1 MIWTSRLASLW
12 RNLVHK
18 KRSER
23 DLDDEVRAYAAILE
37 DENVALGLPPEEA
50 RRRALIEMGGMEQV
64 KEDVRAV
71 RMGALL
77 ETVAQDA
84 RYGLRALA
92 GAPGFTVAAVVALA
106 LGIGA
111 TTAIFSVVDAVLLR
125 PFPYRDPARLAVLL
139 HRGRNPVAPANFLDW
154 KRDASSFESMG
165 AADFWQANLTG
176 VDTPERVHGL
186 HVTANLLP
194 MLGVPP
200 LIGRLFVPDD
210 DAPGREHTVVLGYRL
225 WQRRFGGDPSVLGRT
240 ATLDGEAHIVVG
252 VMPRGFEFPPFWARG
267 AEMWAAMPL
276 ADRAANRS
284 AQSLRVFGRLS
295 PGTSLPQ
302 ARAEIATLTGRL
314 EQAYPGTNRDVRVL
328 SLDDVVV
335 GDVRAALLV
344 LLGAVAFVLLISC
357 ANVAH
362 MLLARAAAR
371 HKEVALR
378 VALGASR
385 GRMIRQLLTESVLLA
400 SIGGAAGVVLA
411 AAATRAVV
419 AFGPAD
425 IPRLDTTV
433 LDLRVLAFAVGV
445 SFLTGIAFGLAPAVQ
460 ASAPDLN
467 RGLRE
472 SERGSTAGAGRHRL
486 RRLLMASEVSLAL
499 VLLVGAGLMIRTFV
513 ALRGVDPGFRPDHVL
528 TAVVSVTGSPAA
540 APGRRLAFYREL
552 LEQVRAVPGVVS
564 AGAINHLPLAG
575 DVWGWPFT
583 VDGRPRPAVGES
595 PTATFRVVLPGYFEA
610 MRLAL
615 VRGRDFTDRDT
626 LGAPGVVI
634 VNEWTARRYWPG
646 EDPIGRR
653 ITFDDVD
660 KNPQWITVVG
670 VARDAARSDWA
681 APPEQEMYLPLLQS
695 RGYLASP
702 APHYTYLT
710 IVARTRSDPAA
721 LVPALREAVRSADSG
736 VTLSEVQTMD
746 EVVARA
752 TASPRF
758 YLLLLGSFAAVA
770 LALAAIGIYGV
781 MSYSVARRR
790 NEIGI
795 RMALGARSGDVL
807 RLVMREAVGVVAIGG
822 GIGLAVAWPLTRLMG
837 GLLYGVGAADP
848 ATFMGV
854 AALLSAVALVA
865 TYVPARRAV
874 GVDPLKALR
883 AE

>member
-12 RNLVHK
+12 RNLVHRN
-18 KRSER
+18 RSER

-37 DENVALGLPPEEA
+37 DENVARGLPPEEA
-50 RRRALIEMGGMEQV
+50 RRQALIAMGGMEQV
-64 KEDVRAV
+64 KEDVRAA

-77 ETVAQDA
+77 ETVGQDA

-92 GAPGFTVAAVVALA
+92 GAPGFTAAAVLALA

-125 PFPYRDPARLAVLL
+125 PLPYRDPARLAVLL

-176 VDTPERVHGL
+176 VDTPERVQGL

-200 LIGRLFVPDD
+200 LIGRLFAPDE
-210 DAPGREHTVVLGYRL
+210 DAPGRDHTVVLGYRL

-240 ATLDGEAHIVVG
+240 VTLDGEAHTVVG

-276 ADRAANRS
+276 ADRAANRT
-284 AQSLRVFGRLS
+284 AQSPRVFGRLS

-335 GDVRAALLV
+335 GDVRPALLV

-400 SIGGAAGVVLA
+400 SIGGAAGVALA

-425 IPRLDTTV
+425 IPRLDATE
-433 LDLRVLAFAVGV
+433 LDLRVLVFAVGV

-513 ALRGVDPGFRPDHVL
+513 ALRGVDPGFHPDHVL

-540 APGRRLAFYREL
+540 APGRRLAFYRDV
-552 LEQVRAVPGVVS
+552 LERVRAMPGVVS

-575 DVWGWPFT
+575 DVWGVPFA
-583 VDGRPRPAVGES
+583 VEGRPRPAVGES
-595 PTATFRVVLPGYFEA
+595 PHATFRAVLPGYFET
-610 MRLAL
+610 MGLPL
-615 VRGRDFTDRDT
+615 VRGRDFDDRDA
-626 LGAPGVVI
+626 LGAPGSVV
-634 VNEWTARRYWPG
+634 VNEWMARRHWPG

-653 ITFDDVD
+653 ITFDDLD
-660 KNPQWITVVG
+660 KNPQWFTVTG

-681 APPEQEMYLPLLQS
+681 APPEEEVYLPLLQS
-695 RGYLASP
+695 QRYLESP
-702 APHYTYLT
+702 QPQYTYLT
-710 IVARTRSDPAA
+710 VVARTRSDPAA
-721 LVPALREAVRSADSG
+721 LVPALREAVRSADRG

-758 YLLLLGSFAAVA
+758 YLLLLGTFAAVA
-770 LALAAIGIYGV
+770 LALAAVGIYGV
-781 MSYSVARRR
+781 MSYSVARRT

-795 RMALGARSGDVL
+795 RMALGARPADVL
-807 RLVMREAVGVVAIGG
+807 RLVMGEAGWVAAAGG
-822 GIGLAVAWPLTRLMG
+822 AAGLLVAALLTRLMA
-837 GLLYGVGAADP
+837 GLLYGVAATDP
-848 ATFMGV
+848 VTF
-854 AALLSAVALVA
+854 AAVLTVLTMVALVA

-874 GVDPLKALR
+874 RVDPLAALR
-883 AE
+883 TE